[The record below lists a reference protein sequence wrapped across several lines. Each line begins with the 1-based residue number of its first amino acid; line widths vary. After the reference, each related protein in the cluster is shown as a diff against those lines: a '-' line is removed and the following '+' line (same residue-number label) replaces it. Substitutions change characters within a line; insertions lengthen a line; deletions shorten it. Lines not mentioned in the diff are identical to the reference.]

1 VKEKLAERIRM
12 ARLTKNFS
20 QQNMADELDITV
32 AAYSNIER
40 GVTELTVTRLL
51 QISRILEIN
60 GPDLIR
66 EDPHAV
72 VNDGQDVYQTAIT
85 QQLLLLMQQMQ
96 QHQIQLDA
104 LQTEIRNMKSGVEEP
119 KKNSRLR

>member
-1 VKEKLAERIRM
+1 M

-40 GVTELTVTRLL
+40 GVTELTVSRLL

-66 EDPHAV
+66 EEQQPYVHE
-72 VNDGQDVYQTAIT
+72 GQDVYQTAIT
-85 QQLLLLMQQMQ
+85 QQLLMIMQQMQ
-96 QHQIQLDA
+96 QHQLQLDA
-104 LQTEIRNMKSGVEEP
+104 LQTELRNLKSGVEQP

>member
-66 EDPHAV
+66 EDLHAV

-96 QHQIQLDA
+96 QHQIQLDS
-104 LQTEIRNMKSGVEEP
+104 LQTEIRNIKSGVEEP